1 MLLSTCS
8 SAQTAGKKGS
18 KAHLSANLLKH
29 ASDPEF
35 TLSAVAVS
43 SRNRFILAVPQG
55 GHVGST
61 ASRYHLSCGQVLLLW
76 GSVHFCKAIAWA
88 GLGVV
93 QGTMFCLCNTLAVHW
108 CLLTLSSHVY
118 SCRAQRLAF
127 LHQTWFC
134 ICVCQGQKMLPSVVD
149 TAVKGNVL
157 TWYLLW
163 AVMYM
168 SEHWQDIT
176 AFGNGRYS
184 WCCMQSAWH
193 AWLM

>member
-8 SAQTAGKKGS
+8 SVQTAGKKGS

-134 ICVCQGQKMLPSVVD
+134 ICACQGQKMLPSVVD
-149 TAVKGNVL
+149 TAVKGKRIDLV
-157 TWYLLW
+157 
-163 AVMYM
+163 VIMGGHVH
-168 SEHWQDIT
+168 E
-176 AFGNGRYS
+176 
-184 WCCMQSAWH
+184 
-193 AWLM
+193 